1 MNQRTYPS
9 LFSSIK
15 KPATAF
21 EWFTAFL
28 FVLLFIVGLF
38 NAFAFRL
45 FVMLFLV
52 GLLLQV
58 NRFIQSRPIEKVP
71 VTDIEQEA
79 AKVKVQSAAAAERTK
94 EHTDEDILE
103 KTTQLQKID
112 LDRTELLEELF
123 AKASLDDEEKQ
134 KYRSKIKQ
142 KDNEISRLRQE
153 LMNAGEKIQQ
163 VVLETKN
170 YFVKHDPMKELATS
184 IDQEL
189 LEADSLDLLNE
200 HLQRKRATMSEE
212 DLMALSKAG
221 YVDEDFKLT
230 RAGFKALTKAVEK

>member
-15 KPATAF
+15 KPSTAF

-28 FVLLFIVGLF
+28 FIVLFIVGLF
-38 NAFAFRL
+38 SAFAFRL

-58 NRFIQSRPIEKVP
+58 NRFLQMRLNGKGTIAEEAEIAAVKTKPVAVPTPIKEE
-71 VTDIEQEA
+71 TDQE
-79 AKVKVQSAAAAERTK
+79 
-94 EHTDEDILE
+94 ILE

-112 LDRTELLEELF
+112 FDRTELLEELF
-123 AKASLDDEEKQ
+123 RKASLDDEEKQ
-134 KYRSKIKQ
+134 TYRSKIKQ
-142 KDNEISRLRQE
+142 KDHEISRLRQE

-163 VVLETKN
+163 VMLDTKN
-170 YFVKHDPMKELATS
+170 MFVKHDPMKELASS
-184 IDQEL
+184 IDSEL

-200 HLQRKRATMSEE
+200 HLQRKRATLTEE
-212 DLMALSKAG
+212 DLIALNKAG
-221 YVDEDFKLT
+221 YVDEEFKLT
-230 RAGFKALTKAVEK
+230 RAGFKALTRAVEK